1 VEIFLDRTPFYAE
14 SGGQVGDTGTIV
26 TESGRA
32 EVLDTTAPLAGLHR
46 HTARVLDGTLSPG
59 AEAVATVDAIRRN
72 AIRRN
77 HTGTHLLHWG
87 LREVLGLHVQQ
98 QGSLVGPEYLRF
110 DFSNFGPVE
119 AAKLQQVEEMVNEQI
134 LANEPVRAFETT
146 KTHAEQLGAIAFF
159 GDKYGEYVRVV
170 EAGSRSRELCGGTHV
185 GALGMIGP
193 VRITGESSIGSNLR
207 RITGLTG
214 TGALERT
221 REEERLLVRTAELL
235 RAEPRELP
243 EAVGRV
249 LDHQRALEAE
259 LKELR
264 SQLAAGEATQL
275 ASTAVGGMVVARRDG
290 LGPDQLRDL
299 ALAVRRVPG
308 VRAVALAGSPD
319 GARVALVAAVTPDSG
334 VEAPA
339 LVGEAARLV
348 GGGGGGKG
356 DVAMAGGRDPSRI
369 DDALDALR
377 ARLGAA

>member
-1 VEIFLDRTPFYAE
+1 M
-14 SGGQVGDTGTIV
+14 
-26 TESGRA
+26 
-32 EVLDTTAPLAGLHR
+32 
-46 HTARVLDGTLSPG
+46 
-59 AEAVATVDAIRRN
+59 
-72 AIRRN
+72 
-77 HTGTHLLHWG
+77 
-87 LREVLGLHVQQ
+87 
-98 QGSLVGPEYLRF
+98 GPEYLRF

-119 AAKLQQVEEMVNEQI
+119 AAKLQQVEDLVNEQI
-134 LANEPVRAFETT
+134 LDNEPVRAFETT
-146 KTHAEQLGAIAFF
+146 KSHAEQLGAIAFF

-235 RAEPRELP
+235 RAEPRDLP

-259 LKELR
+259 LKALR
-264 SQLAAGEATQL
+264 SQLAAGEATHL
-275 ASTAVGGMVVARRDG
+275 ASTAVDGMVVARRDG

-299 ALAVRRVPG
+299 ALAVRLVPG
-308 VRAVALAGSPD
+308 VRVVALAGSPD
-319 GARVALVAAVTPDSG
+319 GARVALVAAVTPESG